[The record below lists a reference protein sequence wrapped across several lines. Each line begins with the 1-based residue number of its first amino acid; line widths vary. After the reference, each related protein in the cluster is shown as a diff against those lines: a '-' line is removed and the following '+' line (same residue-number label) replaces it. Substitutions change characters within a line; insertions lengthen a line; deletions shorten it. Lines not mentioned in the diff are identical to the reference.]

1 MHMPTMRWLAAA
13 PVGRVLAARVL
24 AGRVLAGPV
33 LAGAVLAGLSLA
45 ACGTQQAATTTSSA
59 TQAASSPASS
69 PSTSPARPGGV
80 LCRDTAAVTRLVVTR
95 VNALPQNHLHFAVPA
110 GVTISDPAT
119 ARGVAQAIC
128 GLPAMPHGQ
137 LMSCPA
143 DLGVSYRLSF
153 AAGRAAFP
161 VVTITAGGCG
171 GVSGA
176 GPVRRATSATFWTDL
191 AKALGAPHPGA
202 ATLQGTS

>member
-1 MHMPTMRWLAAA
+1 MGMPTMRLAAA
-13 PVGRVLAARVL
+13 AA
-24 AGRVLAGPV
+24 AA
-33 LAGAVLAGLSLA
+33 AGLALA
-45 ACGTQQAATTTSSA
+45 ACGTQQAATTSSA

-69 PSTSPARPGGV
+69 PSTSPARAGGL

-95 VNALPQNHLHFAVPA
+95 VTALPQNHLHFAVPA

-119 ARGVAQAIC
+119 ARGVAEAVC
-128 GLPAMPHGQ
+128 GLPTMPHGQ
-137 LMSCPA
+137 VMSCPA

-161 VVTITAGGCG
+161 VVTVTAGGCG

-191 AKALGAPHPGA
+191 ARALGAPHPNA
-202 ATLQGTS
+202 AALQGT

>member
-1 MHMPTMRWLAAA
+1 MGMPTMRWAAVPGGLA
-13 PVGRVLAARVL
+13 
-24 AGRVLAGPV
+24 
-33 LAGAVLAGLSLA
+33 LAGLALA
-45 ACGTQQAATTTSSA
+45 ACGTQQAATTSSA

-69 PSTSPARPGGV
+69 PSPSTSPGRPGGL
-80 LCRDTAAVTRLVVTR
+80 LCRDPAAVTRLVVTR
-95 VNALPQNHLHFAVPA
+95 VTALPQNHLHFAVPA
-110 GVTISDPAT
+110 GVTITDPVT
-119 ARGVAQAIC
+119 ARGVAEAIC

-137 LMSCPA
+137 VMSCPA

-161 VVTITAGGCG
+161 VVTVTAGGCG

-176 GPVRRATSATFWTDL
+176 GPVRRATSVAFWTDL

-202 ATLQGTS
+202 ATLQGS